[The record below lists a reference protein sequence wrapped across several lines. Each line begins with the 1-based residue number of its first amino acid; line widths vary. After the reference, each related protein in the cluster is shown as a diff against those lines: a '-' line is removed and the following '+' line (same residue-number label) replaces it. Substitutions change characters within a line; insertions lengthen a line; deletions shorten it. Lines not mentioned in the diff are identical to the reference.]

1 MEPYLI
7 VVAHWNYLN
16 QLLACFVLSA
26 GAEFC
31 RTDRLMDCGFF
42 MNPSLDLPAD
52 AGHSTAPVF
61 PLPRA
66 WRNERT

>member
-52 AGHSTAPVF
+52 AGHSTAPV
-61 PLPRA
+61 LITTTVE
-66 WRNERT
+66 RNYCT